1 MNVLESV
8 VAILA
13 TVALFVF
20 SLKGFS
26 GELQAWGTSRLK
38 LWLSKVTKT
47 RMGGILFGITMTAL
61 VQSSSAVTSITT
73 ALVDAGVISFSQ
85 SLSVLVGSNLG
96 TTFTAWIVAFNFT
109 GIGAFLLILGTLIGW
124 LPFRIHLA
132 GKSIFYLGLI
142 LFSLTLISNSLTPIK
157 DSPFMLQVL
166 VYSEIWWAGIL
177 VGMVLTALIQSSSA
191 VTGLAIV
198 LAAQQILPFSAAL
211 YLIVGCNVGTT
222 STAILA
228 SFRLNNVAK
237 RTALANLAFNVLG
250 VLVFLPFLPF
260 LNAKIQ
266 ELSISVGAQVALAH
280 LLFNLLVAVVAF
292 PFIPWVAKRWT
303 PPEASLDQ

>member
-1 MNVLESV
+1 MNVLESL
-8 VAILA
+8 VAVLA

-38 LWLSKVTKT
+38 IWLGKVTKT
-47 RMGGILFGITMTAL
+47 RWGGLLFGIVMTAL

-73 ALVDAGVISFSQ
+73 ALVDAGVISFAQ
-85 SLSVLVGSNLG
+85 SLSILVGSNLG

-109 GIGAFLLILGTLIGW
+109 GIGPFLLILGTLIGW

-142 LFSLTLISNSLTPIK
+142 LFSLTLISNSL
-157 DSPFMLQVL
+157 SPLKHSDFMLQIL
-166 VYSEIWWAGIL
+166 MYSEVWWAGIL
-177 VGMVLTALIQSSSA
+177 AGMVLTVIIQSSSA

-198 LAAQQILPFSAAL
+198 LAVQQIIPFSAAL

-222 STAILA
+222 STALLA
-228 SFRLNNVAK
+228 SFRLNSAAK
-237 RTALANLAFNVLG
+237 RTAMANLAFNVLG

-260 LNAKIQ
+260 LNTKIQ
-266 ELSISVGAQVALAH
+266 ALSISVGSQVALAH
-280 LLFNLLVAVVAF
+280 LLFNLMVALVAF
-292 PFIPWVAKRWT
+292 PFIPWVAKRWAPT
-303 PPEASLDQ
+303 LNSAQ